1 MTQAR
6 KSQGQ
11 KAKSAT
17 SDAEREIKKIGRQH
31 DFRMAKSLGQNF
43 LTDQSVIERIVDTSE
58 AGPEDLVIEIGPG
71 MGVLTR
77 EVAEVAGK
85 VVAIEVDARLIPIL
99 RSTLALSG
107 NVVVVHEDVLKTDI
121 QELISR
127 ERTLPDGTEAKHV
140 RIVGNLPYYITTPIL
155 MKLLEERLDIS
166 SITIMVQKE
175 VAERIAAPPGSRTY
189 GALSVAVQY
198 FCDVEYVV
206 DVPKEV
212 FIPVPKVDSA
222 VLHLRLRSEP
232 PVDLFS
238 EKLFFDCVKKSFGQR
253 RKTLHN
259 ALTGVCGLDKQQT
272 GELLLAC
279 GIDPARRA
287 ETLSLSEFAALANR
301 LAQPGL

>member
-6 KSQGQ
+6 KPQGQ
-11 KAKSAT
+11 KVKSAT

-43 LTDQSVIERIVDTSE
+43 LTDQSVIERIVAASE
-58 AGPEDLVIEIGPG
+58 TGPADLVIEIGPG

-77 EVAEVAGK
+77 EAAEAAGK

-99 RSTLALSG
+99 RSTLALCG

-121 QELISR
+121 RELISR
-127 ERTLPDGTEAKHV
+127 ERTLPGGTEAEHV

-166 SITIMVQKE
+166 SVTIMVQKE

-222 VLHLRLRSEP
+222 VLHLRLRNKP
-232 PVDLFS
+232 PVDLLS

-272 GELLLAC
+272 GALLLAC

-287 ETLSLSEFAALANR
+287 ETLSLSEFASLANR

>member
-1 MTQAR
+1 MTQTR

-43 LTDQSVIERIVDTSE
+43 LTDQSVIERIVAASE
-58 AGPEDLVIEIGPG
+58 AGPADLVIEIGPG

-77 EVAEVAGK
+77 EAAEAAGK

-99 RSTLALSG
+99 RSTLALCG
-107 NVVVVHEDVLKTDI
+107 NVVIVHEDVMKTDI
-121 QELISR
+121 QELIRR
-127 ERTLPDGTEAKHV
+127 ERTLPDGMEAEHV

>member
-43 LTDQSVIERIVDTSE
+43 LTDQSVIERIVAASE
-58 AGPEDLVIEIGPG
+58 AGPADLVIEIGPG

-77 EVAEVAGK
+77 EAAEAAGK

-99 RSTLALSG
+99 RSTLALCG
-107 NVVVVHEDVLKTDI
+107 NVVIVHEDVMKTDI
-121 QELISR
+121 RELIRR
-127 ERTLPDGTEAKHV
+127 ERTLPDGTEAEHV

>member
-1 MTQAR
+1 MTQTR

-43 LTDQSVIERIVDTSE
+43 LTDQSVIERIVAASE
-58 AGPEDLVIEIGPG
+58 AGSADLVIEIGPG

-77 EVAEVAGK
+77 EAAEAAGK

-107 NVVVVHEDVLKTDI
+107 NVVVVHEDVMKTDI
-121 QELISR
+121 QELIRR
-127 ERTLPDGTEAKHV
+127 ERTLSDGTEAEHV

-175 VAERIAAPPGSRTY
+175 VAERIASPPGSRTY

-232 PVDLFS
+232 PVDLLS

>member
-1 MTQAR
+1 
-6 KSQGQ
+6 
-11 KAKSAT
+11 
-17 SDAEREIKKIGRQH
+17 
-31 DFRMAKSLGQNF
+31 MAKSLGQNF
-43 LTDQSVIERIVDTSE
+43 LTDQSVIERIVDASE
-58 AGPEDLVIEIGPG
+58 AGPADLVIEIGPG

-77 EVAEVAGK
+77 EAAEAAGK

-99 RSTLALSG
+99 RSTLALCG

-121 QELISR
+121 RELISR
-127 ERTLPDGTEAKHV
+127 ERTLPDGTEAEHV

-166 SITIMVQKE
+166 SVTIMVQKE

-222 VLHLRLRSEP
+222 VLHLRLRNEP
-232 PVDLFS
+232 PVDLLS

-272 GELLLAC
+272 GALLLAC

>member
-1 MTQAR
+1 
-6 KSQGQ
+6 
-11 KAKSAT
+11 
-17 SDAEREIKKIGRQH
+17 
-31 DFRMAKSLGQNF
+31 MAKSLGQNF
-43 LTDQSVIERIVDTSE
+43 LTDQSVIERIVAASE
-58 AGPEDLVIEIGPG
+58 AGSEDLVIEIGPG

-77 EVAEVAGK
+77 EVAEAAGK

-99 RSTLALSG
+99 RSTLALCG
-107 NVVVVHEDVLKTDI
+107 NVVVVHEDVMKTDI
-121 QELISR
+121 QELIRR
-127 ERTLPDGTEAKHV
+127 ERTLSDGTEAEHV

-175 VAERIAAPPGSRTY
+175 VAERIASPPGSRTY

-232 PVDLFS
+232 PVDLLS

-272 GELLLAC
+272 GALLLAC